1 MSGISHENIADE
13 LDHQG
18 LFTIPG
24 ILHGILQ
31 VGATEERFGF
41 VSDLILQAGWPGPGA
56 GYITDCFCQ
65 KVGNGCKW
73 TAWHDFAYLTLGMY
87 IYIYVYIYICIY
99 MCIYICIYICVY
111 IYICIYIYMYDLHG
125 PKEVSIPY

>member
-1 MSGISHENIADE
+1 MKMSGISHEYIADE

-18 LFTIPG
+18 LFTMPG

-31 VGATEERFGF
+31 VGAPEERFGF

-56 GYITDCFCQ
+56 GCITDCFCQ

-73 TAWHDFAYLTLGMY
+73 TGWHDFAYLTLGMCVYIYIYVYTIIY
-87 IYIYVYIYICIY
+87 IYIYVYIYNY
-99 MCIYICIYICVY
+99 TYILAYF
-111 IYICIYIYMYDLHG
+111 
-125 PKEVSIPY
+125 